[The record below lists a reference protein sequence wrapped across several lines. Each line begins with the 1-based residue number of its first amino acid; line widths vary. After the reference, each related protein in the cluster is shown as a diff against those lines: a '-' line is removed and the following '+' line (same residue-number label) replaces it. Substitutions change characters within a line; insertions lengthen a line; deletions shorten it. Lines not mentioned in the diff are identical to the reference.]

1 MVDSITPATDE
12 ALRLTVRE
20 ATGFDDAIPVSREA
34 YSAWVIED
42 ALPAGSPDLASAG
55 AVLTGDVRSWE
66 RAKLRILNGAH
77 SSLAY
82 LGLLLGHDTVA
93 EAMDDQ
99 DLACFVERMM
109 REDVIPCLVPS
120 PLDLQ
125 AYASETLARFRNPA
139 IGHRLAQI
147 AWDGSQK
154 LPYRL
159 LDTIGEAL
167 AAGRPVVRLVLPIA
181 AWMLFV
187 TRRAKAGAD
196 IVDPLAADLARVGRG
211 AEPAEGLLAMRRIFP
226 ERLADDPR
234 FRSATLE
241 AYAAMRGGG
250 VRACLAAEMEHA

>member
-1 MVDSITPATDE
+1 
-12 ALRLTVRE
+12 L
-20 ATGFDDAIPVSREA
+20 
-34 YSAWVIED
+34 
-42 ALPAGSPDLASAG
+42 LPPGSPDLASAG

-77 SSLAY
+77 SSLSY

-93 EAMDDQ
+93 EAMADT
-99 DLACFVERMM
+99 DLACFVEQMV
-109 REDVIPCLVPS
+109 REDVVPSLLPS
-120 PLDLQ
+120 PLDLR

-167 AAGRPVVRLVLPIA
+167 ATDRPIVRLVLPIA

-187 TRRAKAGAD
+187 VRQTEAGAG
-196 IVDPLAADLARVGRG
+196 IIDPLAADLARIGRDP
-211 AEPAEGLLAMRRIFP
+211 EPAEGLLAMRRIFP
-226 ERLADDPR
+226 ERLAADPR
-234 FRSATLE
+234 FRSALLG
-241 AYAAMRGGG
+241 AFAAMRAGG
-250 VRACLAAEMEHA
+250 VRACLATEMEHA